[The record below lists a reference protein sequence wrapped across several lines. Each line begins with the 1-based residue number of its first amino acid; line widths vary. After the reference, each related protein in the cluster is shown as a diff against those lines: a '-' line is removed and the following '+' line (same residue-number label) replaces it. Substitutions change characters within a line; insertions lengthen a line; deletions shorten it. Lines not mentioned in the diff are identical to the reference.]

1 MMIRK
6 WDDLPIAMRSESVR
20 SYYDMLCRKKAS
32 LFMKRGFDLVLSSLL
47 LFILSPVFLLLIILI
62 KLDSPG
68 PVFFRQVRITSYG
81 RPFRIFKFRTMVCDA
96 PERGPS
102 ITVAQDPR
110 ITKAGKIL
118 RRFHLDELCQ
128 LLNVFQGDMSFVG
141 TRPEVP
147 EYVAAYTPEMWAT
160 LLLPAGITSHA
171 SLLYRNEAAQLNA
184 AESPEQVY
192 LEKILPEKMKYNLED
207 ILEFSLRRDIVILFQ
222 TLYAVFF
229 K

>member
-6 WDDLPIAMRSESVR
+6 WDDLPIAMRSEAVR
-20 SYYDMLCRKKAS
+20 PYYDALSGKKAS
-32 LFMKRGFDLVLSSLL
+32 LFLKRGIDLILSALL
-47 LFILSPVFLLLIILI
+47 LLILSPLFLLLAIVI

-81 RPFRIFKFRTMVCDA
+81 RSFRIFKFRTMVWDA

-102 ITVAQDPR
+102 ITVERDPR
-110 ITKAGKIL
+110 VTRVGKHL
-118 RRFHLDELCQ
+118 RKYHLDELCQ
-128 LLNVFQGDMSFVG
+128 LIDVFRGTMSFVG

-147 EYVAAYTPEMWAT
+147 GYVAAYTPEMWAT

-171 SLLYRNEAAQLNA
+171 SLIYRDEVALLEGAVN
-184 AESPEQVY
+184 PEQVY

-207 ILEFSLRRDIVILFQ
+207 ILEFSLCRDVGILFQ
-222 TLYAVFF
+222 TLFAVLF

>member
-1 MMIRK
+1 
-6 WDDLPIAMRSESVR
+6 
-20 SYYDMLCRKKAS
+20 
-32 LFMKRGFDLVLSSLL
+32 MKRGVDLVLSSLL

-141 TRPEVP
+141 PRPERKYFVDKIMAINP
-147 EYVAAYTPEMWAT
+147 DYELLYQLRPGLFSEAT
-160 LLLPAGITSHA
+160 LYNGYTDTM
-171 SLLYRNEAAQLNA
+171 
-184 AESPEQVY
+184 
-192 LEKILPEKMKYNLED
+192 EKMLKRLRMDLDYYYNRSLWID
-207 ILEFSLRRDIVILFQ
+207 TKIIFLTIFSILSGKKF
-222 TLYAVFF
+222 
-229 K
+229 

>member
-1 MMIRK
+1 
-6 WDDLPIAMRSESVR
+6 
-20 SYYDMLCRKKAS
+20 
-32 LFMKRGFDLVLSSLL
+32 MKRGFDLVLSSLL